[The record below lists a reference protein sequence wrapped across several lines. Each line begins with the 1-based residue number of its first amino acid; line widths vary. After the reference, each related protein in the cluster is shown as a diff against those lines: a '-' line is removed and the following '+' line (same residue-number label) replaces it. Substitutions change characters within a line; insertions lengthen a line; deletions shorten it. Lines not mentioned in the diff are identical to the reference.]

1 MAVAPLNKFL
11 TLAVPVAPGEQT
23 IYTAPVGTSA
33 IILYAQVSNVGIG
46 ASYPTVTFTHRRTSV
61 ATRTAGNVRNNR
73 VIKDG
78 EIPPNDALVLI
89 DGRLVLERTA
99 TISDSIVLTGTQSG
113 ISTIMDV
120 KYTNSSGVTTVTTL
134 EPHGLAIGEQITM
147 AGIAFTCSGTYSL
160 TTSIFPEPQA
170 AFTITDVPSNKTFVT
185 NTGIVN
191 SLPHVY
197 NPSIHQFIRSETG
210 SITVVGGL
218 KGPFTPTAANY
229 DPKSGIVSFTVA
241 NHALNAPTTHK
252 AGAGT
257 TYHPLSGIMTVTVD
271 SAPSPAFQNGEYV
284 KLENDAVSFSCNYG
298 GSIGTASYPRTSD
311 PISGK
316 FVPISNVN
324 GNTFEIGVGTGK
336 GNYNHVFQTN
346 QDVTNNSIIT
356 GGDYTHTW
364 KGGNAADVLKDESS
378 GTTYTVSGA
387 SYTPSSG
394 QLVLTVTDSTGLSAS
409 DAIRIKVNSLTFSCS
424 MDNHATDHT
433 YPRTTDPIWDTLGS
447 GSNDGTWSKI
457 QSCTVSANQVT
468 FNVGASPT
476 VQYTP
481 SNAVYNPNSGEMVLT
496 LPAGWNLN
504 NDKSA
509 VALAATTGTTYNPST
524 GAMNLTITGHGLHT
538 GDRIRFLDN
547 SLAFT
552 CDKDSHATEH
562 TYPRPHDPDSNKWL
576 PVTYVDTNNISVTV
590 NTSSYTGIHTF
601 VNSNA
606 SSIKVA
612 SDSIRLANESIVF
625 TCDKDNY
632 ATLHAYPR
640 PTDPYYNTSVSIGS
654 TGATTMS
661 LFVGKSIVNQP
672 HTFVSGTTG
681 GIKRARDSIKI
692 AANSLIF
699 KCSQDNYLTEHSYP
713 RTTDPAYDEVLGI
726 DTPGAHIFQAGSE
739 NTNCVTVT
747 TDSNTTKSVTD
758 ASYDPQ
764 TGDLILNIGAH
775 TYTTSDKIRI
785 TANSLTFTCDKDQHA
800 TEHTYPRTTDPAYNK
815 ELQLTG
821 ASTPN
826 ITVNVGK
833 LQTFSAFVGIST
845 AGGLVGPLQMEF
857 ICSIL
862 ENSSS

>member
-1 MAVAPLNKFL
+1 M
-11 TLAVPVAPGEQT
+11 
-23 IYTAPVGTSA
+23 
-33 IILYAQVSNVGIG
+33 
-46 ASYPTVTFTHRRTSV
+46 
-61 ATRTAGNVRNNR
+61 
-73 VIKDG
+73 
-78 EIPPNDALVLI
+78 
-89 DGRLVLERTA
+89 
-99 TISDSIVLTGTQSG
+99 
-113 ISTIMDV
+113 
-120 KYTNSSGVTTVTTL
+120 
-134 EPHGLAIGEQITM
+134 
-147 AGIAFTCSGTYSL
+147 C
-160 TTSIFPEPQA
+160 
-170 AFTITDVPSNKTFVT
+170 
-185 NTGIVN
+185 
-191 SLPHVY
+191 
-197 NPSIHQFIRSETG
+197 IR
-210 SITVVGGL
+210 
-218 KGPFTPTAANY
+218 
-229 DPKSGIVSFTVA
+229 D
-241 NHALNAPTTHK
+241 
-252 AGAGT
+252 
-257 TYHPLSGIMTVTVD
+257 
-271 SAPSPAFQNGEYV
+271 
-284 KLENDAVSFSCNYG
+284 
-298 GSIGTASYPRTSD
+298 R
-311 PISGK
+311 
-316 FVPISNVN
+316 
-324 GNTFEIGVGTGK
+324 
-336 GNYNHVFQTN
+336 
-346 QDVTNNSIIT
+346 
-356 GGDYTHTW
+356 
-364 KGGNAADVLKDESS
+364 
-378 GTTYTVSGA
+378 
-387 SYTPSSG
+387 
-394 QLVLTVTDSTGLSAS
+394 
-409 DAIRIKVNSLTFSCS
+409 
-424 MDNHATDHT
+424 
-433 YPRTTDPIWDTLGS
+433 
-447 GSNDGTWSKI
+447 
-457 QSCTVSANQVT
+457 
-468 FNVGASPT
+468 SPT

-547 SLAFT
+547 SLTFT

-562 TYPRPHDPDSNKWL
+562 TYPRPYDPDSNKWL

-590 NTSSYTGIHTF
+590 NTSSHTGIHTF

-612 SDSIRLANESIVF
+612 SDSIRLANESIIF

-672 HTFVSGTTG
+672 HTFVGFTTG

-726 DTPGAHIFQAGSE
+726 DTPGNHIFQAGSE

-747 TDSNTTKSVTD
+747 TDGNTTKSVTD

-764 TGDLILNIGAH
+764 TGDLILNIGSH

-815 ELQLTG
+815 ELQLIG

-833 LQTFSAFVGIST
+833 LQTFSTFVGIST